1 MALLMIKH
9 GDNAQHQSDVNAI
22 AGYSNQLDSAQT
34 DLAVCNGKLLAL
46 SNSFSLCQSVSLA
59 FSNQL
64 IQAQSAAALDADQ
77 ITNLNRQIIEAKME
91 NLDLSQR
98 ALDLTNQ
105 ISRLLQQMTALTGKI
120 AVAESN
126 LNRANNDYALL
137 EDRLRQDV
145 AERLVVERKFNNLSE
160 LQTQME
166 TLKKNPAREISAEGI
181 YAGLDVE
188 VKSNAFHVISRI
200 DPRLGQSHCE
210 KVAGNTKRITPKN
223 NCKRT
228 KSV

>member
-1 MALLMIKH
+1 MPTRLPDI
-9 GDNAQHQSDVNAI
+9 
-22 AGYSNQLDSAQT
+22 SNQLDSAQT

-64 IQAQSAAALDADQ
+64 IQAQSAAALDADR

-91 NLDLSQR
+91 NQTVSQR
-98 ALDLTNQ
+98 VLDLTNQ
-105 ISRLLQQMTALTGKI
+105 ISSLLQQMTALTGKI

-126 LNRANNDYALL
+126 LNRANNDYASL

-188 VKSNAFHVISRI
+188 VKSNAFHVIS
-200 DPRLGQSHCE
+200 P
-210 KVAGNTKRITPKN
+210 N
-223 NCKRT
+223 
-228 KSV
+228 